1 MGEELPI
8 KAKQAAEDLIE
19 VERQKQLSSLSDSD
33 QPKIVDFN
41 GKLDKLQQIYDGCK
55 IAYHI
60 SGNIDDAHMEGDV
73 CDVKKPFTVPGVLTF
88 SFTPVNEKMGTYT
101 FTGPFDATGAGNY
114 LIYENGT
121 MLVTGTGCVMGNN
134 CATYD
139 HQWTAT
145 RLDPKNCK

>member
-1 MGEELPI
+1 LDCSR
-8 KAKQAAEDLIE
+8 AKQAAEDLIQT
-19 VERQKQLSSLSDSD
+19 ERQKQLLGLSDSD
-33 QPKIVDFN
+33 QPKIVDFS
-41 GKLDKLQQIYDGCK
+41 GKLDKLQKIYDECR

-73 CDVKKPFTVPGVLTF
+73 CDVRKPFTLPGMHTF
-88 SFTPVNEKMGTYT
+88 SFTPTNEKMGTYT
-101 FTGPFDATGAGNY
+101 FTGSFDATGVGTY

-121 MLVTGTGCVMGNN
+121 MLVTGTGCVMGGN

-139 HQWTAT
+139 HTWTAT